1 MKGLDRLLDVYR
13 NLRRSTLFLFFIP
26 LASGMEAPKE
36 NAHHLAKC
44 TCNPVMNFEIASQCR
59 SASDENSIHF
69 LKFFGYHQV
78 SDDATDKTGDED
90 YLIFEQKK
98 AKPANNGQF
107 SNQLAECRDLEPV
120 AKFTMKPIVNYTI
133 ASVLASEQAIAAD
146 GDETAEKLL
155 KILKSA
161 SHDKNI
167 PFKSRDMQ
175 TIQFQQPV
183 THSQIVEISCQ
194 LILWHK
200 FYSLLIN

>member
-1 MKGLDRLLDVYR
+1 MPSIAVYLYTGT
-13 NLRRSTLFLFFIP
+13 NLRMANLP
-26 LASGMEAPKE
+26 
-36 NAHHLAKC
+36 H
-44 TCNPVMNFEIASQCR
+44 
-59 SASDENSIHF
+59 SATDENSIHF

-78 SDDATDKTGDED
+78 SDDAGDKTGDED
-90 YLIFEQKK
+90 YVIFEKKK
-98 AKPANNGQF
+98 ARPTNNEQRTI
-107 SNQLAECRDLEPV
+107 QLAECRDLEPV
-120 AKFTMKPIVNYTI
+120 AKFTMKPIVNYSI

-155 KILKSA
+155 RILKSA

-167 PFKSRDMQ
+167 PFKSRDTQ

>member
-1 MKGLDRLLDVYR
+1 
-13 NLRRSTLFLFFIP
+13 
-26 LASGMEAPKE
+26 
-36 NAHHLAKC
+36 
-44 TCNPVMNFEIASQCR
+44 
-59 SASDENSIHF
+59 
-69 LKFFGYHQV
+69 
-78 SDDATDKTGDED
+78 
-90 YLIFEQKK
+90 
-98 AKPANNGQF
+98 
-107 SNQLAECRDLEPV
+107 
-120 AKFTMKPIVNYTI
+120 
-133 ASVLASEQAIAAD
+133 VLASEQAIAAD